1 MKKKL
6 AIISSYHE
14 ACGIANYTE
23 RLEPVFRFYYDVT
36 VLPLNTEIL
45 RSPEKGLI
53 TLGNKLIDEIAD
65 KVKEF
70 DYVNIQFEV
79 SLFGPSFNIV
89 FNRVNKIIQNSRN
102 LIFTFHSVNFSYTE
116 RRLITRHFLKT
127 LKNQI
132 SSRRPYLFYD
142 KLVKSIKTLDC
153 KPDKKANIVV
163 HDDKTK
169 RYIERIYDFPHIY
182 SHPLG
187 YSNEKERQ
195 KTYTKDE
202 AKSFRDEYF
211 IEDNE
216 KTIGLFG
223 FVSEYKGHLV
233 ALQALRCL
241 PDNYK
246 VLIFG
251 AQHPANIRP
260 FESIDPYLKRL
271 LDYIESCDQ
280 EQVKVAKNSDTTKKY
295 SSRVRFIGDVNNE
308 DFAKAMRCCDFVVLP
323 YMEVNQMGSGIA
335 ALALENHAKI
345 ILANTKCFYELQQF
359 YPGCFEIFDIG
370 NYQQLAYIIQHFSA
384 NHERAISKALAIH
397 NLENN
402 VAQYI
407 AIFER

>member
-223 FVSEYKGHLV
+223 FVSEYISRIFKKYVGLSPSRYLTKIRMEK
-233 ALQALRCL
+233 ACQ
-241 PDNYK
+241 
-246 VLIFG
+246 LIKN
-251 AQHPANIRP
+251 HPEI
-260 FESIDPYLKRL
+260 
-271 LDYIESCDQ
+271 
-280 EQVKVAKNSDTTKKY
+280 QVKEVADQVGYKDIHYFSKVFRK
-295 SSRVRFIGDVNNE
+295 E
-308 DFAKAMRCCDFVVLP
+308 
-323 YMEVNQMGSGIA
+323 MGVWPS
-335 ALALENHAKI
+335 EYK
-345 ILANTKCFYELQQF
+345 
-359 YPGCFEIFDIG
+359 
-370 NYQQLAYIIQHFSA
+370 
-384 NHERAISKALAIH
+384 
-397 NLENN
+397 
-402 VAQYI
+402 
-407 AIFER
+407 